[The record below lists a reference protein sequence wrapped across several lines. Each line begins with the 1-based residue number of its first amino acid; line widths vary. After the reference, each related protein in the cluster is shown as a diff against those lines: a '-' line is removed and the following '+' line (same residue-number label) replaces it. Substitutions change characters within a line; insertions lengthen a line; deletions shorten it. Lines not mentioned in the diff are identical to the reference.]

1 MTVVATV
8 ESAGEALE
16 AVERHRPELVLVDL
30 GLPDRS
36 GLELGPE
43 ILEAHPGTKV
53 VALTANEDPRVVAK
67 ALRSGFVGYIPK
79 TLPGAAFVRSI
90 ESIVE
95 GQLVAPQPLV
105 QADQSARDDRG
116 SNPIE
121 MLTPRELQV
130 LALLVGGATSE
141 EMAASLSVSLHT
153 VRTHVQNILAKLQVH
168 SRLQATAVA
177 LSHGIVKAPTV
188 DG

>member
-1 MTVVATV
+1 VVATV
-8 ESAGEALE
+8 ETAGEALE
-16 AVERHRPELVLVDL
+16 AVEQHRPQLVLVDL

-36 GLELGPE
+36 GLELGSE
-43 ILEAHPGTKV
+43 ILEALPGTKV
-53 VALTANEDPRVVAK
+53 VALTANEDSRVVAK
-67 ALRSGFVGYIPK
+67 SLRLGFVGYIVK
-79 TLPGAAFVRSI
+79 TLSWSAFVRSI

-95 GQLVAPQPLV
+95 GQLVAPQPVL
-105 QADQSARDDRG
+105 QADQSARENRG

-130 LALLVGGATSE
+130 LALLVRGATSE

-188 DG
+188 DGW

>member
-1 MTVVATV
+1 MV
-8 ESAGEALE
+8 ESAEEALE
-16 AVERHRPELVLVDL
+16 AVERHRPQLVLVDL

-67 ALRSGFVGYIPK
+67 SIRLGFVGYIAK
-79 TLPGAAFVRSI
+79 TFTGAAFARSI
-90 ESIVE
+90 ESIID
-95 GQLVAPQPLV
+95 GQLVAPQAIV
-105 QADQSARDDRG
+105 QADQTAPSGEGR
-116 SNPIE
+116 SIE
-121 MLTPRELQV
+121 MLTGREREV
-130 LALLVGGATSE
+130 LTLLAGGATSDE
-141 EMAASLSVSLHT
+141 IAASLSVSLHT
-153 VRTHVQNILAKLQVH
+153 VRTHIQNILAKLQVH

-177 LSHGIVKAPTV
+177 LRHGIVKAPTS